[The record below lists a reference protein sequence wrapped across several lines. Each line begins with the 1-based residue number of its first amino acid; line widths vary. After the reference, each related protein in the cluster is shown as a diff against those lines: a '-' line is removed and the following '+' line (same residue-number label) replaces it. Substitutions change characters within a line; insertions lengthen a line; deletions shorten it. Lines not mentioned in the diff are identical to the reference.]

1 MRRRVTRW
9 LDENIEMSLLQ
20 HKVSKRVEKEL
31 HQTKVVIRHLPPDF
45 TEEKV
50 KEVLA
55 PLPSHNYFYFAPGD
69 PTLGPS
75 GYSRAYINLT
85 DENELVA
92 FRDRFDGLVLETE
105 KGTKC
110 RAVVEFAPFQNVP
123 KKGKHKVD
131 PRSGTIEQDPE
142 YMEFVKAL
150 TEKQQ
155 GQRPSVDLST
165 LLLEQMEA
173 QKIPSVQKTP
183 LIEFLKEKKAKG
195 NKSKHRVVVV
205 GKRSKD
211 EAGKSRPRTGDEKA
225 SRRSRRPEGR
235 GRRDDRP
242 HKDKEPSSARSETRL
257 KVKGQEEW
265 AGRGGETTQ
274 RPASSAPSSVT
285 VNATAKDDKG
295 SSGPVP
301 KDERSTVASR
311 EHKER
316 GTSGAKDMERAK
328 RQSEVSSEGREGG
341 RGDGRHKDRPD
352 RAIYT
357 PRSRV
362 VDVGGGGRGEGVKKE
377 EGAGNQRD
385 QESSGRH
392 TDGSYAQQRGGY
404 PSSRGRRGGGGAPR
418 GGGGNYNADGERS
431 ASKRYGEHSRT

>member
-1 MRRRVTRW
+1 
-9 LDENIEMSLLQ
+9 MSLLQ

-92 FRDRFDGLVLETE
+92 FRDRFDGLVLETQ
-105 KGTKC
+105 KGSKC

-131 PRSGTIEQDPE
+131 PRCGTIEQDPE
-142 YMEFVKAL
+142 YIEFVKAL
-150 TEKQQ
+150 TDKQQ

-183 LIEFLKEKKAKG
+183 LIDFLKEKKAKG
-195 NKSKHRVVVV
+195 NKSKHRVIVV

-211 EAGKSRPRTGDEKA
+211 ETSKSRPRTGDEKA
-225 SRRSRRPEGR
+225 SRRSRRADGGR
-235 GRRDDRP
+235 SRRDPRP
-242 HKDKEPSSARSETRL
+242 PKDKEPSSARSETRI

-265 AGRGGETTQ
+265 AGNAQ
-274 RPASSAPSSVT
+274 RPAGSGAEKVTSA
-285 VNATAKDDKG
+285 NAAAKDDRG
-295 SSGPVP
+295 PSGPVP
-301 KDERSTVASR
+301 KDERSTIASR
-311 EHKER
+311 EHNER
-316 GTSGAKDMERAK
+316 GTSGAKDADRAK
-328 RQSEVSSEGREGG
+328 RSQQQSEGNSESRGEGREG
-341 RGDGRHKDRPD
+341 RGDGRYKDRPD

-362 VDVGGGGRGEGVKKE
+362 GNIGGGGEGVKGPSKE
-377 EGAGNQRD
+377 EGNQRD

-392 TDGSYAQQRGGY
+392 ANGGYGQQQRGGY
-404 PSSRGRRGGGGAPR
+404 PSSRGRRGGGAPR
-418 GGGGNYNADGERS
+418 GGGGHYGTDGERS
-431 ASKRYGEHSRT
+431 KRYGGDQSKT